1 MFDRIAPR
9 YDLANH
15 LLSGGADYFWRRRAA
30 RIVEQWQPAHVLD
43 VACGSG
49 DLAIALQRRIP
60 AAQITAIDFADEM
73 IALARRK
80 GVQNALVADAMNLPF
95 PSGSFHAVTIAF
107 GLRNMAD
114 WAAALREMRRVLA
127 TAGHLLV
134 LDFSSPVRVLRPVYR
149 TYLHHVLPRLAAAIT
164 GAADAYGYL
173 GDSIER
179 FPSGAA
185 MLELISQN
193 GFRAATATPLSAGIA
208 TIYTAAAAP

>member
-30 RIVEQWQPAHVLD
+30 RIVEQWQPARVLD

-193 GFRAATATPLSAGIA
+193 GFRAAAATPLSAGIA

>member
-30 RIVEQWQPAHVLD
+30 RIVEQWQPARVLD

-149 TYLHHVLPRLAAAIT
+149 TYLHHVLPRLAVAIT

-193 GFRAATATPLSAGIA
+193 GFRAAAATPLSAGIA

>member
-30 RIVEQWQPAHVLD
+30 RIVEQWQPARVLD

-127 TAGHLLV
+127 TAGHLLI
-134 LDFSSPVRVLRPVYR
+134 LDFSSPVRLLRPVYR
-149 TYLHHVLPRLAAAIT
+149 TYLHRILPRLAAAIT

-193 GFRAATATPLSAGIA
+193 GFRAAAATPLSAGIA

>member
-127 TAGHLLV
+127 TAGHLLI
-134 LDFSSPVRVLRPVYR
+134 LDFSSPVRLLRPVYR
-149 TYLHHVLPRLAAAIT
+149 TYLHRILPRLAAAIT

-193 GFRAATATPLSAGIA
+193 GFRAAAATPLSAGIA